1 VTIDAEVIEKF
12 ARKHWKENKQVRWNG
27 RQIRNAFYTAVA
39 MVEFSARNQKA
50 EAGYNDHKDV
60 KINVRKAEFEKIAST
75 AREFDVYMTETM
87 GTSFDFKASKDG
99 LRKQQREQK
108 EKAKKKKK
116 IRNSPGRRSTAI
128 RVQIARV
135 RTTTMILIVTSGQGR
150 KN

>member
-1 VTIDAEVIEKF
+1 
-12 ARKHWKENKQVRWNG
+12 
-27 RQIRNAFYTAVA
+27 

-108 EKAKKKKK
+108 EKAKKKEKK
-116 IRNSPGRRSTAI
+116 EET
-128 RVQIARV
+128 VQVEEAQRFEF
-135 RTTTMILIVTSGQGR
+135 R
-150 KN
+150 